1 MTEAD
6 RTSSATPPAGQ
17 AAQPTGQT
25 APPAGQARSEAAA
38 VTGWT
43 GWVAFAGVMMI
54 ILGVFQII
62 EGLVALIRS
71 GYYLVRADGL
81 VINVDYSAWGWVHLI
96 LGVLAV
102 LAGLGLFAGN
112 MAARVVGVILAAIS
126 AIVNLGFLAAY
137 PLWSLIVIAIDII
150 VIYAIVVHGRE
161 MQRI

>member
-1 MTEAD
+1 
-6 RTSSATPPAGQ
+6 
-17 AAQPTGQT
+17 
-25 APPAGQARSEAAA
+25 
-38 VTGWT
+38 
-43 GWVAFAGVMMI
+43 MI
-54 ILGVFQII
+54 ILGIFQVI

-112 MAARVVGVILAAIS
+112 MLARVVGVILAAIS
-126 AIVNLGFLAAY
+126 AIVNLGFLAAF

-150 VIYAIVVHGRE
+150 VIYAILVHGRE
-161 MQRI
+161 MKRT

>member
-6 RTSSATPPAGQ
+6 RTSSA
-17 AAQPTGQT
+17 
-25 APPAGQARSEAAA
+25 APPAGQTTAPADQPTPPADQARSE
-38 VTGWT
+38 VTTVSGWT

-81 VINVDYSAWGWVHLI
+81 VINVDYSAWGWLHLI

-112 MAARVVGVILAAIS
+112 MVARVVGVILAAIS
-126 AIVNLGFLAAY
+126 AIVNLGFLAAF
-137 PLWSLIVIAIDII
+137 PLWSLIIIAVDII

-161 MQRI
+161 MKRL